1 MGLREGLTRIAAGER
16 LRWQIAVVLQSWVP
30 VVMTVML
37 RLDVK
42 VLPVVGHGVVC
53 DVEVLGVEEPYECH
67 ILFLWVFST
76 LVQGRW

>member
-1 MGLREGLTRIAAGER
+1 
-16 LRWQIAVVLQSWVP
+16 
-30 VVMTVML
+30 MTVML

-42 VLPVVGHGVVC
+42 VLAVVGHGVVC
-53 DVEVLGVEEPYECH
+53 EVEVLGVEEPYECH